1 MSTNDWLDPQQQ
13 PAARGSDA
21 IEAVMRAI
29 RNRGGYDLILVVND
43 SSLDAAGL
51 MRKVTGDDKNV
62 KRLFYPEIVL
72 ADGDGCNPVTLSE
85 ANLLMQ
91 MDYVIKSAQ
100 TTPCWMISG
109 SVSVLLSLG
118 VAIKHKLLPVHG
130 VLVLYLEDEFA
141 APPAAK
147 QSLTVLTF
155 GVNGTLNP
163 VSGQRERLV
172 FAYTGSW
179 VNILNGHGMKGD
191 DK

>member
-1 MSTNDWLDPQQQ
+1 MNDIWFDPGQQ
-13 PAARGSDA
+13 PAARGSAA
-21 IEAVMRAI
+21 IEAVMREI
-29 RNRGGYDLILVVND
+29 QNRGGYDLILVVND
-43 SSLDAAGL
+43 SSLDAAQL
-51 MRKVTGDDKNV
+51 MREVTGDDENV

-72 ADGDGCNPVTLSE
+72 ADGDRCNPITLSE

-91 MDYVIKSAQ
+91 LDYVIKAAQ
-100 TTPCWMISG
+100 TIPHWVISG
-109 SVSVLLSLG
+109 SVLVLLSLG

-163 VSGQRERLV
+163 VKEQRERSV
-172 FAYTGSW
+172 FAYTSARMS
-179 VNILNGHGMKGD
+179 ILNGYGVKES
-191 DK
+191 K